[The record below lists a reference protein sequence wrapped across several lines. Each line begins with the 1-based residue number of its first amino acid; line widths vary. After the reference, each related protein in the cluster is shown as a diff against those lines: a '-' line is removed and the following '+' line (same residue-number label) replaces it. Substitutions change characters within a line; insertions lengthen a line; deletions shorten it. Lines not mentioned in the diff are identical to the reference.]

1 MNDSRTEAGNMQNK
15 PGVSYSTRKEVLRAG
30 GGKGMNKEV
39 SARKET
45 DLSCGRITNN
55 LCRYYILKR
64 G

>member
-1 MNDSRTEAGNMQNK
+1 MQNK